1 MRKIRVTPFH
11 IELANKYLKE
21 LTHPECL
28 RCCNSVSEKQEKV
41 NPLCNLKILYNSL
54 IDLSVSVT
62 SAGKVFTTKERYD
75 YSEYIA
81 CIISNFEEII
91 TWTPTLLNNI
101 ISQFK
106 VFPNIDLKK
115 KLKIGSKKEKAFWE
129 IIVEA
134 MQYKEIRHDVM
145 PKYIRQ
151 MGIKTCVY
159 CNANYTV
166 TDSNNVAYYQLD
178 HWKDR
183 SHYPYLSISFFNL
196 QPCCASCNLHKS
208 NDDKYDYLQLYEDND
223 KEPLDVFEF
232 EFQKGALPSFITD
245 HKASHLKPLWTSI
258 VANQNKV
265 RDDMEKKLHIT
276 DIYSEHID
284 EIEELVWRSLFGR
297 NAFVKA
303 LNKSKLGIKLSSRDV
318 DRFILGTYSDP
329 EDVHKRPLTKLKQD
343 LGKELRLI

>member
-1 MRKIRVTPFH
+1 MRKIRITPFH
-11 IELANKYLKE
+11 IGLSVQYFSEITNSQ
-21 LTHPECL
+21 CL
-28 RCCNSVSEKQEKV
+28 RCINSLPQKFGGI
-41 NPLCNLKILYNSL
+41 NPLCNLRRLHGL
-54 IDLSVSVT
+54 FADSVVT
-62 SAGKVFTTKERYD
+62 ITSGGKVLSDIERD
-75 YSEYIA
+75 AYSKYVAYIV
-81 CIISNFEEII
+81 SNFEEII
-91 TWTPTLLNNI
+91 TGTPTKLI
-101 ISQFK
+101 YFISQFK
-106 VFPNIDLKK
+106 ALPSIDLKK
-115 KLKIGSKKEKAFWE
+115 KLKIGSKKGKEFWK

-134 MQYKEIRHDVM
+134 MQYKEIRQDVM

-166 TDSNNVAYYQLD
+166 TDSNDVAYYQID
-178 HWKDR
+178 HWKNK

-208 NDDKYDYLQLYEDND
+208 NDDNYDYLQLYEDNN
-223 KEPLDVFEF
+223 EPLDVFEF

-303 LNKSKLGIKLSSRDV
+303 LNNSKLGIKLSSRDV
-318 DRFILGTYSDP
+318 DRFILGTFSDP

>member
-1 MRKIRVTPFH
+1 MS
-11 IELANKYLKE
+11 LANKYFKE
-21 LTHPECL
+21 LTHPQCL
-28 RCCNSVSEKQEKV
+28 WCSNPVSEKQETV
-41 NPLCNLKILYNSL
+41 NPLCNLKILHNSL
-54 IDLSVSVT
+54 VDSSVSVT
-62 SAGKVFTTKERYD
+62 SEGTDLATKERGD
-75 YSEYIA
+75 YANYVADIVSD
-81 CIISNFEEII
+81 FEKII
-91 TWTPTLLNNI
+91 TGTPISLINI

-106 VFPNIDLKK
+106 ALHNIDLKK
-115 KLKIGSKKEKAFWE
+115 KLQIGSKKEKAFWA

-134 MQYKEIRHDVM
+134 MQYKEIRQDVM

-166 TDSNNVAYYQLD
+166 TDSNDVAYYQLD
-178 HWKDR
+178 HWKDK

-284 EIEELVWRSLFGR
+284 EVEELVWRSLFGR

-303 LNKSKLGIKLSSRDV
+303 LNNSKLGIKLSSRDV